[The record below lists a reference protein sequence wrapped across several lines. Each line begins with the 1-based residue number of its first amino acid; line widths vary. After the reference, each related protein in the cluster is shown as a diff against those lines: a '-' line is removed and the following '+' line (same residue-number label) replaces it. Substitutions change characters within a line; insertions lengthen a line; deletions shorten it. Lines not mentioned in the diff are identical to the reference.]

1 MHWAERR
8 KGSVGDFRPCLLTK
22 ARREL
27 PLSLLGTWLPFQL
40 EKNGLA
46 YALVILQAR
55 FQHSENYSNET
66 TAWDSL
72 SFGFVLSVL
81 EKHGTKG
88 LSVPGLQ
95 GRDYPHRQ
103 APALLLSD
111 VDPCLRGPLSGW
123 MNQSCRVSKPGW
135 G

>member
-1 MHWAERR
+1 MPWSYFQA
-8 KGSVGDFRPCLLTK
+8 
-22 ARREL
+22 
-27 PLSLLGTWLPFQL
+27 PFQ
-40 EKNGLA
+40 
-46 YALVILQAR
+46 R
-55 FQHSENYSNET
+55 SENYSSET

-72 SFGFVLSVL
+72 SFGSVLSML
-81 EKHGTKG
+81 ETGRTKE

-111 VDPCLRGPLSGW
+111 VDPCLWGPLSGW
-123 MNQSCRVSKPGW
+123 MNQSCCVSKPGW

>member
-8 KGSVGDFRPCLLTK
+8 QGSVGDFRPCLLTK
-22 ARREL
+22 AGREL
-27 PLSLLGTWLPFQL
+27 PPSSLRTWLPFQL
-40 EKNGLA
+40 EKDRVT
-46 YALVILQAR
+46 YALVVLQAR
-55 FQHSENYSNET
+55 FQRSENYSNET

-81 EKHGTKG
+81 ETCRTKE
-88 LSVPGLQ
+88 LSVPGLR

-111 VDPCLRGPLSGW
+111 VDPCPRGPLSGW